1 MVWQKVNENL
11 HSRGLESRMRMTNLQ
26 VGCSDIVA
34 LLECFSNFHVIII
47 QIYPLLSIS
56 MRDTCFPKRYHELA
70 LKRLEIYLKHTQDR
84 GKVLD

>member
-1 MVWQKVNENL
+1 MVWQKVNGHL

-34 LLECFSNFHVIII
+34 LLECFSNFQVVII

-56 MRDTCFPKRYHELA
+56 MRDTCFSQEISLVGIEEVRDI
-70 LKRLEIYLKHTQDR
+70 LEAYS
-84 GKVLD
+84 GPW